1 MSDVLVGMIHDDFVN
16 SRFLRALTG
25 LNAVARPGEPTI
37 YVESGGGS
45 LDRGRNLLV
54 QKFLQTD
61 YPWLLQVDTDQFF
74 SVEQFDRLRATADEV
89 ERPIVSGLYFANE
102 RPPRPAMY
110 RWTDEGVGKSVLEW
124 EEDEVIEVD
133 GVGGGFLLVHR
144 SVYEAMNHPDEYEG
158 RAGSWFNQSGRG
170 PNGQLLNEDS
180 SFCVRAQAHGYRIYV
195 DTGVFVGH
203 IKSRILGWD
212 PYEDRPET

>member
-1 MSDVLVGMIHDDFVN
+1 MSDVAIGMIHDEAMDAQFV
-16 SRFLRALTG
+16 RCLTG
-25 LNAVARPGEPTI
+25 LNCDRRPGEPTL

-61 YPWLLQVDTDQFF
+61 YPWFLQIDTDSFF
-74 SVEQFDRLRATADEV
+74 GLDQYDHLLSVADEN

-110 RWTDEGVGKSVLEW
+110 RWTDKGVGQSVTEW
-124 EEDEVIEVD
+124 EEHELVEVD
-133 GVGGGFLLVHR
+133 GFGAGFLLVHR
-144 SVYEAMNHPDEYEG
+144 SVYEKMNDPGKYEG

-170 PNGQLLNEDS
+170 PIGQLLNEDS
-180 SFCVRAQAHGYRIYV
+180 SFCVRAQEHGYKLYV
-195 DTGVFVGH
+195 DTDCFVGH
-203 IKSRILGWD
+203 IKKRVLGWEL
-212 PYEDRPET
+212 P